1 MPLINKVD
9 LVMWTKNGE
18 KFLPKVLRRID
29 EVIPSQY
36 VGKQIMVDDHSEDN
50 TVRVAKDFGW
60 TVYRNHGRGLKDAI
74 VTALSYVSAD
84 FFISVEH
91 DVILARDWWEKI
103 PKYMKDEKVA
113 VAQGVRIA
121 THPVLKK
128 LDEYVIE
135 RKDICED
142 DLISID
148 NNIYRTSVICSL
160 RLNLLD
166 HAKVKREIEKKGMKW
181 VVDRTVISD
190 HIRHGIAASVNHAYR
205 MGLLT
210 RGKLNRSRMF
220 KLFLLSPLRAMHII
234 FKKKS
239 PEIIVV
245 YPLIRL
251 AILKAELER
260 HET

>member
-1 MPLINKVD
+1 M
-9 LVMWTKNGE
+9 MWTKNGA
-18 KFLPKVLRRID
+18 KFLRKVLKRID
-29 EVIPSQY
+29 EVIPPQF
-36 VGKQIMVDDHSEDN
+36 VGRRIMVDDHSEDN
-50 TVRVAKDFGW
+50 TVKVAKNFGW
-60 TVYRNHGRGLKDAI
+60 TVYENRGRGLKDAI
-74 VTALSYVSAD
+74 ATALSYVSAD

-103 PKYMKDEKVA
+103 PKYMEDERVA
-113 VAQGVRIA
+113 VAQGVRVA
-121 THPVLKK
+121 THNVLRK
-128 LDEYVIE
+128 LDEYIVE

-142 DLISID
+142 YLISID
-148 NNIYRTSVICSL
+148 NNIYRTSIIRVLGI
-160 RLNLLD
+160 NLLD

-190 HIRHGIAASVNHAYR
+190 HIRHGIIASINHAYK
-205 MGLLT
+205 MGLMT
-210 RGKLNRSRMF
+210 RGRLNRLKMF
-220 KLFLLSPLRAMHII
+220 KLFLLSPLRAMHIT

-260 HET
+260 CEI